1 MTTPGHHPTPGGGLP
16 EMPCRELVEVITD
29 YLDGA
34 LPPEDR
40 LRFDAH
46 LAECPPCTEY
56 VEQFRHTIATAGR
69 LEADQLSPAT
79 REALLQAFRG
89 WSAR

>member
-1 MTTPGHHPTPGGGLP
+1 MTVSGPDSAAPDGLP
-16 EMPCRELVEVITD
+16 EMPCRELVEVISD

-34 LPPEDR
+34 LPPRDR

-56 VEQFRHTIATAGR
+56 VEQFRRTIAVAGR
-69 LEADQLSPAT
+69 VEPEELSPAM
-79 REALLQAFRG
+79 REDLLRAFRG
-89 WSAR
+89 WGGQ

>member
-1 MTTPGHHPTPGGGLP
+1 MSTSGQQSTPGGGLP

-46 LAECPPCTEY
+46 LAECPACTEY

-79 REALLQAFRG
+79 RDALLHAFRG
-89 WSAR
+89 WSPR